1 MGLSGV
7 GQTRARAHAKVIN
20 ADPSPMAR
28 ILVGKIACFLPNP
41 TVASS
46 HNRFLLAL
54 PQNEQ
59 ALLAPYLRPVGMRQG
74 DVLYQ
79 FGGEM
84 TAVYF
89 PHHSVVSVLSGL
101 KDGRE
106 VEALTI
112 GPEGM
117 VGLGIFLGATVSR
130 QRYIVQIPDGA
141 LRMERA
147 DFARLYPSCPT
158 LIAQLGRYADATI
171 SAVAYSGACTA
182 VHPLIER
189 LARWLLSSHD
199 RVGHDSFSLTQ
210 EFISQMLAVRRPTV
224 SVVVAALKQ
233 AGCITYHRG
242 VITILDRALLES
254 AACECYVAIR
264 EQFEAVYTPPQPG

>member
-1 MGLSGV
+1 L
-7 GQTRARAHAKVIN
+7 QNT
-20 ADPSPMAR
+20 
-28 ILVGKIACFLPNP
+28 

-46 HNRFLLAL
+46 HNRFLNAL

-59 ALLAPYLRPVGMRQG
+59 AILEPYLRPVDLRQG
-74 DVLYQ
+74 EVLYE
-79 FGGEM
+79 FGGDM
-84 TAVYF
+84 PALYF
-89 PHHSVVSVLSGL
+89 PHNSVVSVVSGL

-117 VGLGIFLGATVSR
+117 VGLGIFLGANISR

-141 LRMERA
+141 VRMERA
-147 DFARLYPSCPT
+147 DFARIRSSCPG
-158 LIAQLGRYADATI
+158 LAAQLGRYADATV

-189 LARWLLSSHD
+189 LARWLLASQD
-199 RVGHDSFSLTQ
+199 RVGHDSFPLTQ
-210 EFISQMLAVRRPTV
+210 DFMAQMLAVRRPTV
-224 SVVVAALKQ
+224 SVVAATLKQ

-242 VITILDRALLES
+242 VITIRDRGLLETAS
-254 AACECYVAIR
+254 CECYRAIR
-264 EQFEAVYTPPQPG
+264 EQFEAVYS